1 MLGSGAGRE
10 WLSRGVAVNNY
21 FNLFIIWKVLAK
33 LQSVCW
39 KSVESVKELD
49 CFRDPQG
56 AHLQSWRWPFSLDI
70 CDLWAMAAHE
80 SKLNTSNR
88 RHFHLR
94 KMRCR
99 PCFRN
104 SAARS
109 KQECFSLEMIR
120 CVCLSGTAGFYNNV
134 ALWLFQIV
142 AHKQHTKRLQGSAN
156 KEASTT
162 ACILK
167 QKVNIPAWWHH
178 ASGRTTFC

>member
-1 MLGSGAGRE
+1 MAAGQEWRNSNSTILPLQTSLAFASTDQLPSKVPDIRNPSHYVLGSGAGWL

-21 FNLFIIWKVLAK
+21 FNLFIIWEMLAK
-33 LQSVCW
+33 LQSACW

-49 CFRDPQG
+49 CYCDPQG
-56 AHLQSWRWPFSLDI
+56 AHLQSWQWPFSLDI

-94 KMRCR
+94 EMRCC

-109 KQECFSLEMIR
+109 KRECFRLEMIR
-120 CVCLSGTAGFYNNV
+120 RVCVSP
-134 ALWLFQIV
+134 
-142 AHKQHTKRLQGSAN
+142 LQLAF
-156 KEASTT
+156 TT
-162 ACILK
+162 M
-167 QKVNIPAWWHH
+167 
-178 ASGRTTFC
+178 